1 MDIREM
7 GQVDPSI
14 HWYYRSKSLAIRNSF
29 EDVSTSLVDV
39 GAGSGFFSKDLL
51 NRSKALS
58 VILIDPSFQECEL
71 GVSGSTTKTLEPEHT
86 QIVGADSFLF
96 LDVLEHVDND
106 CELLEQYVRE
116 APNGA
121 LFIITV
127 PAFMSLWSDHDVFLE
142 HKRRYKLNEIVAV
155 VESSGLVVTKKRYLF
170 GSIFPLVWIFRKLR
184 RTRRARSQMRPV
196 NRFLNEAL
204 YFACQLEH
212 RWRFNFPF
220 GVSAMVVARKKF

>member
-7 GQVDPSI
+7 DKVDPSV

-29 EDVSTSLVDV
+29 EDVSASLVDV

-51 NRSKALS
+51 NRSKVLTA
-58 VILIDPSFQECEL
+58 ILVDPGYQEHEL
-71 GVSGSTTKTLEPEHT
+71 GVSGNTTKMLVPEHT

-106 CELLEQYVRE
+106 LEFLEQYVRE
-116 APNGA
+116 APIGS
-121 LFIITV
+121 LFVLTV

-142 HKRRYKLNEIVAV
+142 HRRRYRLNEIVAV

-184 RTRRARSQMRPV
+184 RTEVARSQMRPM
-196 NRFLNEAL
+196 NRFLNDVL
-204 YFACQLEH
+204 YFVCQLEH
-212 RWRFNFPF
+212 QGRFKFPF
-220 GVSAMVVARKKF
+220 GVSAMVVARKQF